1 MKKKIVSLLLV
12 LLFGTSQLSYAAYSP
27 VKLYDDVWRI
37 VEYKYVDQDNN
48 AQEWDSWRHK
58 YDNVIVTQE
67 DAYVA
72 IDTMLASLNDPYT
85 RFLPPDEFKEEN
97 ESIKGTLNGI
107 GIQISVKDNVL
118 TVIAPIEDTPAEKA
132 GLKARFSK

>member
-85 RFLPPDEFKEEN
+85 
-97 ESIKGTLNGI
+97 
-107 GIQISVKDNVL
+107 
-118 TVIAPIEDTPAEKA
+118 
-132 GLKARFSK
+132 